1 MSVLGGSMINQ
12 VVSSVRVSGSALATA
27 SAICLGLACLG
38 CAAKPIAGRSAAASQ
53 PVSTPAAVPPSTAP
67 SASPA
72 ASPAASPTFGTF
84 NSWTAAQLAA
94 GFALLQPASTSGLP
108 LNGGIQVG
116 SCAGDSAYA
125 DVVATYESGSNQLTI
140 DQTDEPPPQVVCSN
154 IGAATT
160 LGTYN
165 VNGAQAQLLGACGTS
180 HGMTPCSPP
189 IQWLFLVWTIGSD
202 RHYQVT
208 AHNESQAHVLVF
220 AQSLSAVS

>member
-1 MSVLGGSMINQ
+1 MINQ
-12 VVSSVRVSGSALATA
+12 VVYSVRVSGSALAAA

-38 CAAKPIAGRSAAASQ
+38 CAAKPIAGRSAAASP
-53 PVSTPAAVPPSTAP
+53 PVSTPAAVPTSAAP

-84 NSWTAAQLAA
+84 SSWTAAQAAA
-94 GFALLQPASTSGLP
+94 GFALLQPASTNGLP

-116 SCAGDSAYA
+116 SCAGDSAHA
-125 DVVATYESGSNQLTI
+125 DVVATYESGSDQLTI
-140 DQTDEPPPQVVCSN
+140 DQQDEPPPQYACSN
-154 IGAATT
+154 IGQMST

-165 VNGAQAQLLGACGTS
+165 VNGAQAQLLGACGTGPGLPPGLPS
-180 HGMTPCSPP
+180 CSSPSL
-189 IQWLFLVWTIGSD
+189 WLALVWTIGSD

-208 AHNESQAHVLVF
+208 AHNESQAQVLAF